1 MVFGRVFEVRIPTAD
16 AELQHIGTR
25 LSSLRKLAGLTQK
38 ELADRLG
45 IGQPALARL
54 EKRPDILLSTLRDYL
69 TALGAK
75 LRIDAT
81 VDQSTIVSSL
91 AESDYGYQFTDEDQ
105 FVLPIIGEGPLLK
118 HRDVVLSIK
127 PEYSE
132 KILSGA
138 KTVELR
144 RRFPTD
150 VPNGTCALFYATT
163 PTRALTG
170 IASIGSVVR
179 MSPVE
184 IWKNYSTRACIARGD
199 FDAYFDGVETGV
211 AIELRHARSLRRAVP
226 LEELRDRFNFEPPQS
241 FLYAK
246 GEFRKALE
254 GDRVQVSYRH

>member
-1 MVFGRVFEVRIPTAD
+1 MVAGKVFEVRIATAA
-16 AELQHIGTR
+16 AELNHIGTR
-25 LSSLRKLAGLTQK
+25 LSALRKVAGLTQK
-38 ELADRLG
+38 ELAERLG

-54 EKRPDILLSTLRDYL
+54 EKRPDILVSTLRDYL
-69 TALGAK
+69 GALGAK

-105 FVLPIIGEGPLLK
+105 FVLPIIGDGPLPD
-118 HRDVVLSIK
+118 HRDVVFSIK

-150 VPNGTCALFYATT
+150 VPHGTCALIYATS

-170 IASIGSVVR
+170 VASIGDIVR
-179 MSPVE
+179 MPPKE
-184 IWKNYSTRACIARGD
+184 IWKAYSRRACIKRRD
-199 FDAYFDGVETGV
+199 FDAYFDGVDAGV
-211 AIELRHARSLRRAVP
+211 VIELREPRSLRRAVP

-246 GEFRKALE
+246 NEIRKSLE
-254 GDRVQVSYRH
+254 GDRVQVSHRH